1 MAPVVS
7 WDLCVAIIRKV
18 PDQGYPW
25 RRRGSSRVVRGIC
38 PLQSL
43 PLVHASSRLA
53 PSISGDFGI
62 RGNPLRP
69 VTQISRNQPCSCGS
83 GKRYKHCCGADPA
96 PIAGAPGIE
105 APGGV
110 APVAGLPEL
119 MQRALTAQM
128 EGKLEV
134 AQALYR
140 EALQRAPANFDA
152 LHMLGVVRLQCG
164 DPEEA
169 VRHIVRAIRLGTVDY
184 PPIYDNLVLCLQNIA
199 RRRGSLAELLDAAAP
214 APDAPRIRF
223 AQDVAAFAAGP
234 PLVSALLRCA
244 DDDVARFAPGLESLC
259 RQTHRRLEFVL
270 GTAGPGTRA
279 FEGMAVLLADRAFAL
294 RHLPGEEAAAPP
306 TLDACAAQARG
317 RYVVALEPGDEYDAD
332 HIELLARLLE
342 ACGSRW
348 GFSGV
353 RFADAQGRRLRYGD
367 DARADELMRGLDDI
381 HAERSLTA
389 AFLQF
394 NHAIAAGNLLVEKR
408 LWEELGGFREDSPD
422 PAWDFCVRASLV
434 EAPAILFEP
443 KYTHRLRG
451 GAHAEAQAERMRA
464 LWLAEVGRACAD
476 RPQALQ
482 RVFAARQLREWRLLE
497 IGRGREL
504 APVTLLAL
512 AEDLIAARDAHD

>member
-1 MAPVVS
+1 MGPIARCAGNC
-7 WDLCVAIIRKV
+7 L
-18 PDQGYPW
+18 
-25 RRRGSSRVVRGIC
+25 
-38 PLQSL
+38 LQSL

-53 PSISGDFGI
+53 PSLSSAFGI

-83 GKRYKHCCGADPA
+83 GKRYKHCCGADAA
-96 PIAGAPGIE
+96 PSAGAPGIE
-105 APGGV
+105 APADV
-110 APVAGLPEL
+110 APVGALPEL

-128 EGKLEV
+128 EGKLEI

-140 EALQRAPANFDA
+140 EALQRSPANFDA
-152 LHMLGVVRLQCG
+152 LHMLGVVRLQRG
-164 DPEEA
+164 DPEDA

-184 PPIYDNLVLCLQNIA
+184 PPIYDNLLLCLHNIA
-199 RRRGSLAELLDAAAP
+199 HRRGILAEFLDAAAP
-214 APDAPRIRF
+214 APDAPRIHF
-223 AQDVAAFAAGP
+223 AQDVAAFAAEP
-234 PLVSALLRCA
+234 PLVSVLLRGG
-244 DDDVARFAPGLESLC
+244 DDDVAGLAPGLESLC

-279 FEGMAVLLADRAFAL
+279 FEGIATLLADRAFAL
-294 RHLPGEEAAAPP
+294 RHLPGEGAAP
-306 TLDACAAQARG
+306 TLNACAAQARG
-317 RYVVALEPGDEYDAD
+317 RYVVALEPGDECDAD

-342 ACGSRW
+342 ASGSRW

-367 DARADELMRGLDDI
+367 DARADASMRGLDDI

-434 EAPAILFEP
+434 AAPAILFEP

-451 GAHAEAQAERMRA
+451 GAHAEASAEAQAERMRA
-464 LWLAEVGRACAD
+464 LWRAEVGRACAD
-476 RPQALQ
+476 RPQALP
-482 RVFAARQLREWRLLE
+482 RVFAARQVRQWRVLE
-497 IGRGREL
+497 SGRGREL
-504 APVTLLAL
+504 APGTLLAL
-512 AEDLIAARDAHD
+512 AEDLIAVRDAHG